1 MTAMDIGINSR
12 RRRERAVRYGLLR
25 DWYGEEAARTEMA
38 AHTDP
43 GAPLTDALDRVLT
56 DLRGNELA
64 DYARLAADWRTYC
77 GEALEKYLTLSGLR
91 DGVLTLTVPHSG
103 LMSMISPSLELARQN
118 MIASQEIKHIDSI
131 SQLEDMRKR
140 SQDNVSRIED
150 KEQDIK
156 TT

>member
-1 MTAMDIGINSR
+1 MEIRINSR

-43 GAPLTDALDRVLT
+43 GAPLSDALDQVLAG
-56 DLRGNELA
+56 LRGNELA

-77 GEALEKYLTLSGLR
+77 GEALEKYLTLGGIR

-103 LMSMISPSLELARQN
+103 LMGMISPSLELIRSR
-118 MIASQEIKHIDSI
+118 IAADFGEDFCREIRLVSGG
-131 SQLEDMRKR
+131 RKR
-140 SQDNVSRIED
+140 RPSPGER
-150 KEQDIK
+150 
-156 TT
+156 